1 MQKFTNSILR
11 IFVEDYR
18 RIDLPEVRKKY
29 GSLGGWVSIVL
40 NVILFAIKLFFGL
53 LINSVSLIADAVHTL
68 ADVITSAIVV
78 VSFKISSL
86 PKDKEHPFGHGRA
99 EEIAT
104 LIIAVLL
111 VVVGF
116 EFLHQSINRFF
127 SPQDVEYNLLV
138 LVVML
143 VAAAIKEW
151 MYHFSKD
158 LGNRIESQA
167 LIADAWHHRTDAF
180 ASLVVGI
187 GLLGVLV
194 GYPKVDALLGVVV
207 SGLIIYTGYE
217 IGRDVVNHL
226 LGVRP
231 SEELVEA
238 INKCAMTV
246 DGVQGLH
253 NIELHEYGEIKHLTA
268 HMEVCRL
275 LDITEAHQISDV
287 VEKKINET
295 LGVKILIHIEPW
307 EDCIHKEINN

>member
-1 MQKFTNSILR
+1 MQKITDILLKTF
-11 IFVEDYR
+11 IKDYQDL
-18 RIDLPEVRKKY
+18 DLPQVRQKY
-29 GSLGGWVSIVL
+29 GSLGGWVSIIL
-40 NVILFAIKLFFGL
+40 NIVLFAIKLFFGI

-68 ADVITSAIVV
+68 ADVFTSAIVV
-78 VSFKISSL
+78 VSFKIGSL

-111 VVVGF
+111 VVVGI
-116 EFLHQSINRFF
+116 EFLQQSFSRFF
-127 SPQDVEYNLLV
+127 SPQPVEYSLVV
-138 LVVML
+138 LVAML
-143 VAAAIKEW
+143 FAAAIKEW

-158 LGNRIESQA
+158 LGIRIESQA

-180 ASLVVGI
+180 ASVAVGV
-187 GLLGVLV
+187 GLLGVLM
-194 GYPKVDALLGVVV
+194 GYTKVDAILGVIV

-217 IGRDVVNHL
+217 IGRDVVNRL

-231 SEELVEA
+231 SDELVEA
-238 INKCAMTV
+238 INGCAKKV

-253 NIELHEYGEIKHLTA
+253 NLELHEYGEKKYLTA

-275 LDITEAHQISDV
+275 LDITEAHKISEL
-287 VEKKINET
+287 VEKRINEA

-307 EDCIHKEINN
+307 EDCIHE